1 MILNPH
7 FLSSSQWHVAKSL
20 VIFVSIVLAVGAG
33 LQAATEVPAP
43 ASFLWKKNAGC
54 YEILRGSEWMLIDF
68 DGCINSGRSIKTD
81 DSKTSGLPIVNASF
95 WTIFGPPPS

>member
-1 MILNPH
+1 
-7 FLSSSQWHVAKSL
+7 
-20 VIFVSIVLAVGAG
+20 
-33 LQAATEVPAP
+33 
-43 ASFLWKKNAGC
+43 
-54 YEILRGSEWMLIDF
+54 MLIDF